1 MIALAA
7 ALVLFQQASTP
18 AEVRTLNVWVTD
30 ARGTAVRGLV
40 PDEAAVLENG
50 VARPVTRL
58 EEDRRPLNVV
68 VIVDSSAPMGT
79 FYRLNL
85 VDPFVQPT
93 FDVQRGTLTFFGT
106 PDLNPLLDIA
116 AIHTVRQ
123 PRIQTANGRDVRVEV
138 DITGTLARPQLA
150 LKNPDN
156 LPLSES
162 DLLSYLVTGEPAVGL
177 DNTGT
182 QVAARS
188 AICWLLVSVP
198 PEVV

>member
-58 EEDRRPLNVV
+58 EEDRRPLNVA

-85 VDPFVQPT
+85 VDAVVQ
-93 FDVQRGTLTFFGT
+93 L
-106 PDLNPLLDIA
+106 LNQLPAGARFAVWTTSD
-116 AIHTVRQ
+116 
-123 PRIQTANGRDVRVEV
+123 
-138 DITGTLARPQLA
+138 RPQYRQA
-150 LKNPDN
+150 
-156 LPLSES
+156 
-162 DLLSYLVTGEPAVGL
+162 
-177 DNTGT
+177 
-182 QVAARS
+182 S
-188 AICWLLVSVP
+188 APCLRGAP
-198 PEVV
+198 Q